1 MPNIKRMFDDAK
13 ASINITGVVVDVV
26 LVTALIP
33 VIVTFINNAENLTAT
48 ETTLLG
54 LTTLFIVISLTKG
67 NALLTKIGAGFQYRQ
82 AVRPHSQI
90 SLKKLIDCGSNPGN
104 TAQVC

>member
-1 MPNIKRMFDDAK
+1 MKK
-13 ASINITGVVVDVV
+13 ALFKLLISCKGAIDITGVVVDVV

-54 LTTLFIVISLTKG
+54 LTTLFIVLALVFAIVKQSGLT
-67 NALLTKIGAGFQYRQ
+67 
-82 AVRPHSQI
+82 S
-90 SLKKLIDCGSNPGN
+90 KK
-104 TAQVC
+104 